1 MNNKLEISEMEKK
14 AKINRPRIEEIC
26 KIEKPWASLA
36 KRNKDKIQINR
47 IRNEREDITTNLTEI
62 KRNVREH

>member
-1 MNNKLEISEMEKK
+1 MNTKLEISEMEKK
-14 AKINRPRIEEIC
+14 AKINRPRIEEIY

-62 KRNVREH
+62 KRNVREC